1 MHRKKSVTKLK
12 SHQKLSLKIRNQQVL
27 FPNRVTMLQP
37 FIQVNR
43 TSDRS
48 RKPME
53 RVKRRKLISL
63 SIGVTCKDS
72 GIICIVGGL
81 HQLKG
86 LFKFPR
92 VLDNDVEKFRVM

>member
-72 GIICIVGGL
+72 GIICIVREPTPTKRAL
-81 HQLKG
+81 QIPKST
-86 LFKFPR
+86 
-92 VLDNDVEKFRVM
+92 